1 MQLTS
6 ENEFGNIISTFE
18 FNTIEYRA
26 DFIDKFLV
34 PVIRVLEKYELLI
47 PFYFE
52 SSGIK
57 SPISQLSNL
66 PEFSRGLVHG
76 IGYIIGEG
84 YYLDP
89 IYLKWGSNNTVTYI
103 MIKCTVTNF
112 LKYSIETK
120 EQKHYSENSDR
131 MKSAIEEMLDHIFV
145 SEDWCFDIEST
156 AYSTPTPDKKFIQN
170 VRLEDGSLEN
180 MSELARPIK
189 FSKPLSKETAQKD
202 MIDLARA

>member
-6 ENEFGNIISTFE
+6 ENEFGNIIATFE

-26 DFIDKFLV
+26 DFIDKFLM
-34 PVIRVLEKYELLI
+34 PAIRILEKHELLI

-52 SSGIK
+52 SSGVK
-57 SPISQLSNL
+57 APISQLSDL

-76 IGYIIGEG
+76 IGNIVGEG

-89 IYLKWGSNNTVTYI
+89 IYLKWGSNKTITYI
-103 MIKCTVTNF
+103 IIKCTVTNF
-112 LKYSIETK
+112 LKYDIETK
-120 EQKHYSENSDR
+120 EQKNYSENSDR
-131 MKSAIEEMLDHIFV
+131 MKSALEEMLDHIFM

-156 AYSTPTPDKKFIQN
+156 AYSTPTPDEKFIQN

-180 MSELARPIK
+180 MSELARPINL
-189 FSKPLSKETAQKD
+189 SQPLTKEAAQRY
-202 MIDLARA
+202 IADLAQS